1 MKPWQAFSRFR
12 WWHEAAIAVMLAG
25 LLVVAGWLMPTFLKL
40 ESQLLLSRQLWE
52 LAIVTLGMTLI
63 VITGGIDLSVG
74 STMGLCAVVFGIC
87 FSATGS
93 VALACTASLIA
104 GVACGA
110 LNGVLISKFQL
121 HPLIIT
127 LATFAAFRGIAE
139 GISQGA
145 AYSKF
150 GAAFG
155 QVARG
160 SFGGIPYAGFLF
172 AGLAVAI
179 GVFLARTAHGRFI
192 YAMGHNETAARF
204 AGVAVDRYKFWLY
217 TLSGFLAGLSTIIY
231 VSRFDT
237 ARADAGKGLELDAI
251 TAVVV
256 GGTSIFGGRGNIIG
270 SVLGLLLIHETRLFV
285 SRYWQID
292 ELRSIVIGIL
302 LIVSVLLYRGLERKN
317 RD

>member
-1 MKPWQAFSRFR
+1 MKTWQLFSRFR
-12 WWHEAAIAVMLAG
+12 WWHEAAIAVMLIG
-25 LLVVAGWLMPTFLKL
+25 LLIIAGALMPTFLKV
-40 ESQLLLSRQLWE
+40 ESQLTLSRQLWE

-74 STMGLCAVVFGIC
+74 STMGLCAVVFGIS
-87 FSATGS
+87 FSATQS
-93 VALACTASLIA
+93 VPLACTASLIT
-104 GVACGA
+104 GFACGS
-110 LNGVLISKFQL
+110 LNGVLISKFKV

-150 GAAFG
+150 GAGFA

-160 SFGGIPYAGFLF
+160 SLGGIPYAGYLF
-172 AGLAVAI
+172 AGLAVGI
-179 GVFLARTAHGRFI
+179 GVFLAKTSHGRFI
-192 YAMGHNETAARF
+192 YAIGHNETAARF
-204 AGVAVDRYKFWLY
+204 SGVAVDRCKFWLY
-217 TLSGFLAGLSTIIY
+217 SLSGFLAGLSTIIY
-231 VSRFDT
+231 VARFDT
-237 ARADAGKGLELDAI
+237 ARADAGKGVELDAI

-285 SRYWQID
+285 SRYWRLD

-302 LIVSVLLYRGLERKN
+302 LIVSVLLYRILVRKA